1 MTEIQTAKK
10 PFKPAATPK
19 FEMPKYDLP
28 TMEVPEAMREFAEK
42 GVQQAK
48 DAYDRMKTAAE
59 EATNMLE
66 DTYATASKGAA
77 EFNLKALDALRAN
90 FNASFDY
97 MQQLMGVKT
106 AVGSGRAFG
115 EPRAQ
120 AVRHAHRAGQGAFL
134 ARHQGTDRHRRADQ
148 GRRLEDLQDPVS
160 AASR

>member
-1 MTEIQTAKK
+1 MTDIQTPKK
-10 PFKPAATPK
+10 PFKPTGTPK
-19 FEMPKYDLP
+19 FEMPKYELP

-77 EFNLKALDALRAN
+77 EFNLKALEALRSN

-106 AVGSGRAFG
+106 VSEAVELSASHMRKQFDTLTAQSKELSSLATKVQTDTA
-115 EPRAQ
+115 EPIK
-120 AVRHAHRAGQGAFL
+120 AG
-134 ARHQGTDRHRRADQ
+134 
-148 GRRLEDLQDPVS
+148 VS
-160 AASR
+160 KTFKTQ